1 MSSYGKYSP
10 ASSGASLTLP
20 VSIANGGTNSSAAL
34 TNGKMM
40 QSLGG
45 AIVESP
51 VSISGNNLT
60 LPGTLVSGTYH
71 IEPSQDSQTASTGAT
86 TIDLGT
92 AAGKIVTLAASTTL
106 TLSNPQTGAAYALQF
121 TQGAGSFT
129 VTWPGTVKWAG
140 GVAPVISVANGAI
153 DQIHLYYNGSVYLGS
168 FVQNFQ

>member
-1 MSSYGKYSP
+1 MSSYAKYTPSGS
-10 ASSGASLTLP
+10 ASIATP
-20 VSIANGGTNSSAAL
+20 VSVANGGTGSSTAL
-34 TNGKMM
+34 TNGKLME
-40 QSLGG
+40 SAGG

-51 VSISGNNLT
+51 VSISGNNVT
-60 LPGTLVSGTYH
+60 LPGTLVSGNYH

-86 TIDLGT
+86 TVDLGT

-106 TLSNPQTGAAYALQF
+106 TLSNPQTGAAYAIEF
-121 TQGAGSFT
+121 IQGSGPFT

-140 GVAPVISVANGAI
+140 GTAPVISVANGAI